1 MISRYTRIEMGR
13 IWTDAHRMEKWLEV
27 ELAVVDVMAEVG
39 EIPRQAAENIRRKA
53 AFDAERALEIE
64 KTVQHDVIAFLTSV
78 AEHVGADSRFIHLGL
93 TSSDVVDTA
102 QALLLREAADQ
113 ILRGIDRVRSA
124 LKARALEHR
133 KTPCIGRTHGVHAEP
148 TTFGL
153 KMAVLF
159 AEFGRA
165 RERVERAR
173 EAISVGKI
181 SGAVGTFAH
190 LDPAVEEKVCEKL
203 GLTPAPVSNQVI
215 QRDRY
220 AEYIAALGILA
231 ASMEKTA
238 TEIRHLQ
245 RTEVAEAEEPFGG
258 GQKGSSAM
266 PHKRNPVGC
275 EQICGLARVIKGNVG
290 VALENVALWHERD
303 ISHSSAERVIL
314 PDSTILADYM
324 LNRLAGI
331 LERLVV
337 YPEAMRRNLES
348 SGGLVYSQ
356 EVLLA
361 LARRG
366 ATREEAY
373 AWVQGAAMSA
383 REGKGSFR
391 ENLKSQPGIL
401 KILDAGELERCFD
414 LERQLRNVDRIFER
428 VFGAEAA
435 ESPRDRGGAGEGGS
449 EAETSRPRKR
459 SER

>member
-1 MISRYTRIEMGR
+1 MISRYTRPEMGR

-27 ELAVVDVMAEVG
+27 ELAVVDVMADTG
-39 EIPRQAAENIRRKA
+39 EIPRQAAENIRKNA

-78 AEHVGADSRFIHLGL
+78 AEHVGPDSRFIHLGL

-113 ILRGIDRVRSA
+113 ILRDIDRVLAA

-165 RERVERAR
+165 RERVARAR

-190 LDPAVEEKVCEKL
+190 LDPAVEEKVCAKL
-203 GLTPAPVSNQVI
+203 GLRPAPVSNQVI

-220 AEYIAALGILA
+220 AEYVAALGILA

-348 SGGLVYSQ
+348 SGGLVFSQ

-373 AWVQGAAMSA
+373 AWVQDAAMSA

-428 VFGAEAA
+428 VFGAQAA
-435 ESPRDRGGAGEGGS
+435 ESPGDRGGAGEGGS
-449 EAETSRPRKR
+449 EAETPRPRKR
-459 SER
+459 SE